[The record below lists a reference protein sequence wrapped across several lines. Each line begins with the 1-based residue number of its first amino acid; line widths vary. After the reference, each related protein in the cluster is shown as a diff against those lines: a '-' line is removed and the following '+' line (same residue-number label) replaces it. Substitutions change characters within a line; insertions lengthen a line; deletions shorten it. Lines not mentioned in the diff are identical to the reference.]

1 MYNQH
6 FTFYAPSQYLS
17 FRVAGRRAKNF
28 NFSQTF
34 NSPQHLRPCHIQY
47 VRCVSQG
54 GWEEKSPSCGIVC
67 PYSPQQLVISDTP
80 ISKLDQTTNNWS
92 SSILIVWLKCEFYAK
107 VYFVCQA
114 VSKFFFLGG
123 KQYKK
128 YFHPLHCMFLCSLF
142 PFRKMDFVN
151 KIWWWIYKGIL
162 LVPPLFRAIPAKTP
176 YIIDCIKNSTFWNE
190 KSCSKNVVGMGP
202 GQLVMHVIVPLPA
215 RIFALIA
222 ITKSLFMVVPA

>member
-1 MYNQH
+1 M
-6 FTFYAPSQYLS
+6 
-17 FRVAGRRAKNF
+17 
-28 NFSQTF
+28 
-34 NSPQHLRPCHIQY
+34 
-47 VRCVSQG
+47 RCVSQG

-80 ISKLDQTTNNWS
+80 ISELDQTTNNWS

-128 YFHPLHCMFLCSLF
+128 YFHPLHCMFKCSLF

-151 KIWWWIYKGIL
+151 KIWWWICEAIL

-190 KSCSKNVVGMGP
+190 KKLQQKCCGHGSWTAGNACYCSLASKNICLNRYHKKPFHGRSSLKRHFLGNQRKAVG
-202 GQLVMHVIVPLPA
+202 L
-215 RIFALIA
+215 
-222 ITKSLFMVVPA
+222 LFSEQ

>member
-1 MYNQH
+1 MAGLNSENCGRICDSNTALFLLATRVLPASSNFGQAKHGQKGPTPTFCPKGVCSPMYNQH

-114 VSKFFFLGG
+114 VSKFFVLGG
-123 KQYKK
+123 KQYKSTFTR
-128 YFHPLHCMFLCSLF
+128 YTACLSVHFFHFE
-142 PFRKMDFVN
+142 K
-151 KIWWWIYKGIL
+151 WIL
-162 LVPPLFRAIPAKTP
+162 L
-176 YIIDCIKNSTFWNE
+176 
-190 KSCSKNVVGMGP
+190 
-202 GQLVMHVIVPLPA
+202 
-215 RIFALIA
+215 
-222 ITKSLFMVVPA
+222 TKFDGGYTKRFCWSPHFLGRSQQKHPI